1 MAGSRSEWGNWRIGR
16 KREEEKA
23 EISFIFPK
31 MQTFVTREDPPAL
44 SLSLSLFPSLSF
56 PLSLSHSLPPLTC
69 ASHQN
74 ETSPR
79 IKSGLKGAGLSILL
93 GYAAAALIKT
103 VGKTVALLLV
113 AAYTL
118 SSYLSHKKFLSV
130 DWEGLFKKAG
140 SKATW
145 LLDIDRDGSI
155 GIGDVKAAVNKA
167 SRLVGR
173 TKLSSGA
180 AFIVGLAWGLGV
192 LPTPI

>member
-1 MAGSRSEWGNWRIGR
+1 MSCRRNCEDSFFLLCLPHPQGR
-16 KREEEKA
+16 C
-23 EISFIFPK
+23 
-31 MQTFVTREDPPAL
+31 
-44 SLSLSLFPSLSF
+44 PSHLLPF
-56 PLSLSHSLPPLTC
+56 LPPPPTKHHPL
-69 ASHQN
+69 
-74 ETSPR
+74 R

-113 AAYTL
+113 AAYAL
-118 SSYLSHKKFLSV
+118 SSYLTHKRFLSV
-130 DWEGLFKKAG
+130 DWEGIFKKVT

-145 LLDIDRDGSI
+145 LLDADRDGSL
-155 GIGDVKAAVNKA
+155 GVGDVKAAVNKA
-167 SRLVGR
+167 SRLVGK